1 MLEREPASHEP
12 AWSRILPGL
21 AQLLAYRREWL
32 FHDVLAGIVLAAIL
46 VPAGMAYAELAG
58 LPPIIGLYASVVPMI
73 AYAVFGP
80 SRILAIGPD
89 SATAPLVAA
98 AIIPLAVADTGHR
111 IALAGMLALLVGA
124 AGLLVGLA
132 RLGFVTE
139 LISRPVR
146 VGYMN
151 GLALIILVSQLPK
164 LFGFKVGAEG
174 AVPQVMEFASRVGG
188 FNAVALALGVGAL
201 VIITVLRFVSPNI
214 PGILV
219 AAVPA
224 ALVTA
229 WLGLAA
235 RYGVPVVGMLPA
247 GLPSPAWPA
256 VSPGEV
262 ATLVPAAAAIAVMTL
277 TDTTV
282 LSRIFAAKAGY
293 TVDSNEEIVAIGVAN
308 MVSGL
313 FQGMPTSGSQSR
325 SAVSIAAGA
334 KSQLTG
340 FVGAVV
346 LALVLVFAPWLFSSL
361 PTSVL
366 AAIVI
371 VAALSLTDFPGVI
384 KLWRYRK
391 TEFALSL
398 GTFVGVI
405 LLGVLPGV
413 LVAVALSLLNF
424 IRRLWRPHD
433 AVLGRAPG
441 VKGYHDVG
449 DLTDARQIPG
459 LLLYR
464 YDAPLFFANGE
475 GFRRRVLDLV
485 ACADPPVSWVV
496 LAAEPIT
503 DVDTTA
509 EDSLKQL
516 IAELSEQGV
525 VFAFAELKH
534 LVREHLEDYGVID
547 LVGQDRLYPTIG
559 SAVHAYVAA
568 TAVEWVDWEDRAIR
582 EDPEEHEETPEG

>member
-1 MLEREPASHEP
+1 
-12 AWSRILPGL
+12 
-21 AQLLAYRREWL
+21 
-32 FHDVLAGIVLAAIL
+32 
-46 VPAGMAYAELAG
+46 
-58 LPPIIGLYASVVPMI
+58 MI
-73 AYAVFGP
+73 AYSVFGP
-80 SRILAIGPD
+80 SRVLAIGPD
-89 SATAPLVAA
+89 SATAPLVGA
-98 AIIPLAVADTGHR
+98 AIIPLALAGSSHR
-111 IALAGMLALLVGA
+111 IALAGMLALLVGGA
-124 AGLLVGLA
+124 AVLVGAA

-164 LFGFKVGAEG
+164 LFGFRVGADG
-174 AVPQVMEFASRVGG
+174 AVPQALEFASRVGG
-188 FNAVALALGVGAL
+188 YNAVALALGVGAL
-201 VIITVLRFVSPNI
+201 VVIVVLRAVSPRI

-219 AAVPA
+219 AAIPA
-224 ALVTA
+224 AAVTA
-229 WLGLAA
+229 VFGLAD
-235 RYGVPVVGMLPA
+235 RFGVPVVGVLPA
-247 GLPSPAWPA
+247 GLPVPAWPM
-256 VSPGEV
+256 VSLQEV
-262 ATLVPAAAAIAVMTL
+262 AALVPAAAAIAVMTL

-282 LSRIFAAKAGY
+282 LSRVFAAREGY
-293 TVDSNEEIVAIGVAN
+293 AVDPNQEIVAIGAAN
-308 MVSGL
+308 IAAGL

-325 SAVSIAAGA
+325 SAVSISSGA
-334 KSQLTG
+334 RSQLAG
-340 FVGAVV
+340 LIGAIV
-346 LALVLVFAPWLFSSL
+346 LAMVLVFAPWLFSNL

-371 VAALSLTDFPGVI
+371 VAGLSLTDYPGVT
-384 KLWRYRK
+384 KLWRYRR

-413 LVAVALSLLNF
+413 LVAVGLSLLNF
-424 IRRLWRPHD
+424 VRRLWRPHD

-475 GFRRRVLDLV
+475 SFRRRVLELV
-485 ACADPPVSWVV
+485 DATDPPVRWFV

-516 IAELSEQGV
+516 IEDLSGRGV

-534 LVREHLEDYGVID
+534 PVREHLQDYGVID
-547 LVGQDRLYPTIG
+547 LVGEYNLYPTIG
-559 SAVHAYVAA
+559 SAVHAYIDA
-568 TAVEWVDWEDRAIR
+568 TGVDWVDWEDSGG
-582 EDPEEHEETPEG
+582 EPETA